1 MGKTFIWWQEDRY
14 YGEDL
19 VIYGPHYQGDVQLIG
34 KNISHT
40 LEELLKI
47 GLSDS
52 IKTRLTSA
60 KKGTCIRVMKYSTR
74 GDLMLKCISED
85 ELDYVKQLK
94 EADDKLILLQEEI
107 RQLEKEKEKLNKR
120 LLK

>member
-1 MGKTFIWWQEDRY
+1 MGKTFIWWKEDRC

-19 VIYGPHYQGDVQLIG
+19 VTYGPHYQGDVQLIG

-52 IKTRLTSA
+52 IKARLTSA
-60 KKGTCIRVMKYSTR
+60 KKGTCIKVMKYGTR

-107 RQLEKEKEKLNKR
+107 RQLEKERKKLNTK
-120 LLK
+120 LIK

>member
-1 MGKTFIWWQEDRY
+1 MNKTFIWWFKDNC
-14 YGEDL
+14 YGENL
-19 VIYGPHYQGDVQLIG
+19 VTYGPHFYGDEQLIG

-52 IKTRLTSA
+52 IKARLNSA
-60 KKGTCIRVMKYSTR
+60 KKGTCIKVMKYSTR

-85 ELDYVKQLK
+85 EIDYVKQLK
-94 EADDKLILLQEEI
+94 EADDKLILLQEEM
-107 RQLEKEKEKLNKR
+107 RQLEKERKKLNTK
-120 LLK
+120 LIK